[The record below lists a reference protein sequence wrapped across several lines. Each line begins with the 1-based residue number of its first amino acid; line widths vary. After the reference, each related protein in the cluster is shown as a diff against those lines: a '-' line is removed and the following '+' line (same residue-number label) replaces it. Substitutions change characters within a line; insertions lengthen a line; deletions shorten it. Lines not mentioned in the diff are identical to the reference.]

1 MTFLRCVLNPPG
13 VCALGKQLFIFLIGH
28 CLTYLIPANTPRIKG
43 WKRNDITNNS
53 IYSKIQ
59 QNNLKTNED
68 FFIRTIILQ
77 NPKRIFK
84 YMQQFSQLSDKIF
97 VKRKKYFWKSSMI
110 NLSRVQTVY
119 NGSSNRTDE
128 YFLCYCHF
136 WLMSGFLISLLA
148 LLSRK

>member
-1 MTFLRCVLNPPG
+1 MKICF
-13 VCALGKQLFIFLIGH
+13 
-28 CLTYLIPANTPRIKG
+28 
-43 WKRNDITNNS
+43 RN
-53 IYSKIQ
+53 
-59 QNNLKTNED
+59 
-68 FFIRTIILQ
+68 IILQ

-128 YFLCYCHF
+128 YFLFYCHF
-136 WLMSGFLISLLA
+136 WLMSGFLSSLLA
-148 LLSRK
+148 LLSRKLIFIPKHVKGHFASRVTFCPKEVVVKKYIVFLLKFWFSIWEFVVKL